1 MGRGVSDLH
10 VDGILDVAA
19 RNNFFLFVRP
29 TEDDSIRLINEGYA
43 TKSMDIHDKSSN
55 WGPMAGFVPCDGAF
69 SKLPLVPPRKD
80 FHPHPHGLAQPT
92 QLKLTRGV
100 IQAQVGANKME
111 KDLQRTIMRTDFVQE
126 GKSMSGM
133 LVERRLQLTNA
144 YDVYHASS
152 PLASWTRR
160 IAYAIDPESLAVW
173 WFEMD
178 PGAAAHPTQAVVL
191 HPMMVWGYF
200 VDKSLKPVTGDYDIW
215 ALVPHISA
223 LPSIGDHAMVRV
235 DRGAHGDSAASN
247 YLKRIST
254 ELNVACRRAT
264 NPVFN
269 HGAEAQNFGFTQK
282 HDTDI
287 LMLPPVRDRNLA
299 TRIPIGQLKTVLAEI
314 ERAGYLV
321 LLNRQ
326 WTVPRPK
333 LMGRELPELY
343 EWFRTIETA
352 LKDNAL
358 ERARKLSPASKSAP
372 KVRPLPPA
380 NPELATKNDGATAPP
395 KYWKAY
401 WKIVAHREITTA
413 RKLKSQAFDKSRNEI
428 VDWYKGLLALME
440 RLDNELTVLTL
451 SHFPPGY
458 HKAQREKQQ
467 LQLAIERKATQAMS
481 GGGENYSEALEKEI
495 EERGAELLAYWKG
508 TLTLTT

>member
-29 TEDDSIRLINEGYA
+29 TEDDSIRLIDEGYA

-69 SKLPLVPPRKD
+69 SKLPLVPPRRD
-80 FHPHPHGLAQPT
+80 FHPHPHGLAKPT
-92 QLKLTRGV
+92 QLKLTQGV
-100 IQAQVGANKME
+100 IQAQVKANKME

-126 GKSMSGM
+126 GKSMSGI
-133 LVERRLQLTNA
+133 LVARLQMTNS
-144 YDVYHASS
+144 YDVYHASN

-160 IAYAIDPESLAVW
+160 IAYAIDPQNLAVW

-178 PGAAAHPTQAVVL
+178 PGAATHPTQAVVL

-200 VDKSLKPVTGDYDIW
+200 VDQSLKPVTGDYDIW

-247 YLKRIST
+247 YLKRISA
-254 ELNVACRRAT
+254 ELNVACQRAT

-282 HDTDI
+282 HDAEI

-299 TRIPIGQLKTVLAEI
+299 TRIPIGQMKTVLAEI

-333 LMGRELPELY
+333 LMGRELPEFY
-343 EWFRTIETA
+343 AWFRTLETG
-352 LKDNAL
+352 LKDKAL
-358 ERARKLSPASKSAP
+358 ERARRLSPASRSALN
-372 KVRPLPPA
+372 VQGG
-380 NPELATKNDGATAPP
+380 GATTPP

-413 RKLKSQAFDKSRNEI
+413 KKLKSQAFDNARKEI
-428 VDWYKGLLALME
+428 VDWYQDLLALMG
-440 RLDNELTVLTL
+440 RLDNELTVLTPG
-451 SHFPPGY
+451 HFPPGY
-458 HKAQREKQQ
+458 RKAQREKHQ
-467 LQLAIERKATQAMS
+467 LQLAIERKATEAMR
-481 GGGENYSEALEKEI
+481 GGGENYSEELEKEI
-495 EERGAELLAYWKG
+495 EKLGAELLAYWKG
-508 TLTLTT
+508 TPTSSAGAVPLD